1 MDNIKYIL
9 IYLGI
14 INIISF
20 ALFFID
26 KEKAK
31 RDRWRIQERTLH
43 TTSFLGGVLGSIA
56 AMILFHHKTKK
67 PLFVAVTG
75 LALLFDIFVVYQIYV
90 NLF

>member
-9 IYLGI
+9 IYLGF
-14 INIISF
+14 INIVSF
-20 ALFFID
+20 VLFFID

-31 RDRWRIQERTLH
+31 RDRWRIQEKTLH

-67 PLFVAVTG
+67 PIFVAITG
-75 LALLFDIFVVYQIYV
+75 LALLVDIFVAYQIYA

>member
-9 IYLGI
+9 IYLGF
-14 INIISF
+14 INIVSF
-20 ALFFID
+20 VLFFID

-31 RDRWRIQERTLH
+31 RDRWRIQEKTLH

-67 PLFVAVTG
+67 PIFVAITT
-75 LALLFDIFVVYQIYV
+75 LALLVDIFVAYQIYV